1 MVAKRGTQV
10 KAKQPPFGL
19 RMPDD
24 VKEWVAR
31 QARENMRSQNA
42 EIVMALKEKMD
53 RSAAITI
60 SEQRPAKRAQQ
71 GRETH

>member
-1 MVAKRGTQV
+1 
-10 KAKQPPFGL
+10 
-19 RMPDD
+19 MPED
-24 VKEWVAR
+24 VKEWVTR

-53 RSAAITI
+53 RSADITI
-60 SEQRPAKRAQQ
+60 SEQRADEARVKQ

>member
-1 MVAKRGTQV
+1 MVAEWGTQV
-10 KAKQPPFGL
+10 KTKNPPFGL

-24 VKEWVAR
+24 VKEWVAH

-53 RSAAITI
+53 RLAAITI
-60 SEQRPAKRAQQ
+60 SEQRPAKRA
-71 GRETH
+71 